1 MITKLKTNALR
12 LLILTICI
20 SPRIPLPILI
30 PGRRVDLRL
39 EDIIL
44 LLMVFYS
51 FLYFCLRPRFFT
63 GYLGRPIGFYIGIA
77 IISSCIGLLRI
88 GDASLPRAVF
98 YLFKEIEYFSLF
110 FILVNFI
117 KKETEIKT
125 CVKMLLIG
133 GILNVLWVGCQIL
146 MKYNR
151 PLVVFNSPLGVYEPR
166 NLLACYGPNLIGEPS
181 PLSTACFLHFYFSII
196 RFHLY

>member
-1 MITKLKTNALR
+1 LHRTFAYW
-12 LLILTICI
+12 
-20 SPRIPLPILI
+20 
-30 PGRRVDLRL
+30 GRQ
-39 EDIIL
+39 
-44 LLMVFYS
+44 F
-51 FLYFCLRPRFFT
+51 
-63 GYLGRPIGFYIGIA
+63 
-77 IISSCIGLLRI
+77 
-88 GDASLPRAVF
+88 ASRGF

-181 PLSTACFLHFYFSII
+181 PLSTACFFAFLFFLSFAFIFTKLNRFKKRHLLFYQSYS
-196 RFHLY
+196 LSVLS